1 MRIWYYKIIMASN
14 EDSRRT
20 KRYAAMTKKELLAVL
35 EKKNRKLTE
44 LKAYEHWHRK
54 IQETLQKKEK
64 LLRAVFESTP
74 GAVQVWDP
82 DHRYLYVNQ
91 AALAYLG
98 KSQKQ
103 VVKENLEDVMKHIPE
118 FRRIWMERI
127 DQVFETGESIRVEDV
142 MPVGNRL
149 VYSEI
154 AMSPVKDT
162 DGTIFAIAAVSRDVT
177 EQNKMQQKIAEA
189 LDLNVKIL
197 EASTLGIVAYRK
209 SGQAVFTNEAAGH
222 IIGATREQVL
232 AQNFN
237 NIESWN
243 RSGLVAVAVE
253 ALSSGEERR
262 HEIHVLTTFG
272 HEVNLDCRLVP
283 FTLEEEPHLLLL
295 FDDVTEQ
302 RRVERLYG
310 RMLNYSRTG
319 VYQYTFRDGV
329 VLFANQGLVDILDLD
344 CPPNAIVGKPL
355 KKLLVYVEQEASI
368 RGLLEKNGELHDHEY
383 HFRTLKGDD
392 RWVVHDSFLFTDPL
406 SGEKLVETVVK
417 DITGR
422 KLAERKLKHVDSV
435 LRTINTI
442 NQLMVRE
449 ENREQL
455 LENACTN
462 LTEVPGFYSAWA
474 ALLDEENNVTFTT
487 STGIPRR
494 RFSSFV
500 KHLKS
505 GPSPHCVPLLGEK
518 SELVTV
524 IDDIESTCAGC
535 PLLQKKTDRGHMVAR
550 LEHGERVFGFLGVA
564 LPSKFIRD
572 PEERELFEEIA
583 SDIGFAL
590 YGLNIEHERRQ
601 AEEQIKEERDRAQMY
616 LDTAGVMLVAIDTGG
631 NVFLI
636 NRKGC
641 EVLGYREKEIIGK
654 NWFDNFLPER
664 IRREIKTLSAKLLA
678 GEVEPVDSF
687 ENPILTA
694 EGEERLV
701 AWNQTLLKDDLG
713 NIVGHFSSGEDI
725 TERRRTEEQIHR
737 QTGLLEGINTVLL
750 EGLLCETEEEM
761 AQKCLSVAE
770 SLTGSRFGFIG
781 EINSGGTFD
790 TVAISNPGWDACRMP
805 KSDAVKA
812 IRGMVIR
819 GLWGS
824 VLKTGRPMIINE
836 PADHPDSVGIPG
848 GHPLIISFLGV
859 PLKNAGT
866 TVGMF
871 ALANKEGGYEQ
882 QDIDAVNALVVAY
895 EAALNQRRGA
905 VALGESEEKL
915 RTLYT
920 SMKEGVGLHEV
931 IYDEAGQP
939 RDYRIIDV
947 NPAYELIIG
956 FHREDIV
963 GRKASDIYG
972 IGEAPYL
979 EVYAQVA
986 GSGNP
991 VTFESYYPPM
1001 DKHFRISA
1009 FSPGTG
1015 KFATVFADIT
1025 ASKLAEE
1032 SILRQRATVDGIN
1045 TVLLETLTCD
1055 TDEEVAQ
1062 RCLSVAEDLTGSEF
1076 GLIGEMDDFGNLDI
1090 IALSEPGWEKPAI
1103 QDNDLVI
1110 SDSDSA
1116 NPNSAAV
1123 RMVKVVRR
1131 LETTEIWTK
1140 VVGERKS
1147 MVVNTPASIPGFSSD
1162 KDLAAEIK
1170 SLMAVPLKYEDRT
1183 FGLIILANKMTGYV
1197 GNDKE
1202 AIESLTVSF
1211 VEALYR
1217 KRYETALLESEER
1230 FQFVARATNDAI
1242 WDRDL
1247 ATDRMWWNEA
1257 VQVLFGYRAGEIGPR
1272 AYWWEQNIH
1281 PDDRDR
1287 VTSGLQWAVEH
1298 NKTVWFDEYRFLRRE
1313 GSFAHVLDRGFIL
1326 HSSAGRPIR
1335 MIGSMFDISELKRAE
1350 ARLRESQ
1357 ERFQR
1362 LFEYSPIS
1370 LWEEDFSAIKER
1382 FDQLR
1387 ARGIYDLNRY
1397 IVDSPKFVR
1406 ECVRLVKI
1414 LDVNKATVKMYR
1426 AQRKEDLITNH
1437 SLVFGEELY
1446 RVFAHELVALF
1457 SGKTTFSSDAV
1468 TWTLKGEKK
1477 FVSMELNVVP
1487 GHEGDLDRVLI
1498 SIIDITERTEAREA
1512 LRNMVQELERSNQE
1526 LEQFAYIA
1534 SHDLQEPLRKVMMF
1548 GDRLMDRYDDVLDE
1562 RGIHYID
1569 RMTDAASRMKNLI
1582 MNLLRYSRVTTRAQ
1596 PFEPVD
1602 LEKILREVVSDL
1614 EVIIKESGTIFETG
1628 ELPVVT
1634 GDRIQLRQV
1643 LQNLIHNA
1651 IKFRQEGLTP
1661 YVTIT
1666 ARKLTASQQ
1675 VAISVKDNGIGF
1687 DIKFTDRIFKPFQRL
1702 HHRFEYEGVGM
1713 GLAICDKIVARHGGT
1728 IEVSSTPGEGTE
1740 FTIMLPA
1747 DQN

>member
-1 MRIWYYKIIMASN
+1 M
-14 EDSRRT
+14 
-20 KRYAAMTKKELLAVL
+20 LA
-35 EKKNRKLTE
+35 KKNRKLTE

-82 DHRYLYVNQ
+82 HHRYLYVNQ
-91 AALAYLG
+91 AALSYLG

-103 VVKENLEDVMKHIPE
+103 VVKEKLEDVMKHIPE

-162 DGTIFAIAAVSRDVT
+162 DGSIFAVAAVSRDVT
-177 EQNKMQQKIAEA
+177 NQKKMQQKIAEA

-197 EASTLGIVAYRK
+197 EASTLGIVAYRN
-209 SGQAVFTNEAAGH
+209 SGQAVFTNEAAGR
-222 IIGATREQVL
+222 IIGGTREQVL

-237 NIESWN
+237 HIESWK
-243 RSGLVAVAVE
+243 RSGLVDVAKD

-262 HEIHVLTTFG
+262 HEIHILTTFG
-272 HEVNLDCRLVP
+272 HEANLDCRFVP

-302 RRVERLYG
+302 RRVERLYR
-310 RMLNYSRTG
+310 RMLDYSRAG
-319 VYQYTFRDGV
+319 VYQYTFTDGV
-329 VLFANQGLVDILDLD
+329 VVFANQGLVDILDLD
-344 CPPNAIVGKPL
+344 CPPEAIVDKPL
-355 KKLLVYVEQEASI
+355 KDLLVYVEQESSV
-368 RGLLEKNGELHDHEY
+368 RDLLEKNGELHNHEY

-392 RWVVHDSFLFTDPL
+392 RWVVHDSFLFADPV

-435 LRTINTI
+435 LRAINTI

-462 LTEVPGFYSAWA
+462 LTEVPGFYSVWA
-474 ALLDEENNVTFTT
+474 VLLDEENNVVFTT
-487 STGIPRR
+487 SAGIPRR
-494 RFSSFV
+494 RFSTFV

-505 GPSPHCVPLLGEK
+505 GPYPYCIPLLGEK
-518 SELVTV
+518 PELVTV
-524 IDDIESTCAGC
+524 IDDIASTCAGC
-535 PLLQKKTDRGHMVAR
+535 PLLKKKTDRGHMVAR

-564 LPSKFIRD
+564 LPSKFIHD

-590 YGLNIEHERRQ
+590 YGLNIEQERRQ

-616 LDTAGVMLVAIDTGG
+616 LDTAGVMLVALDLNG
-631 NVFLI
+631 NVSLI

-641 EVLGYREKEIIGK
+641 EVLGYHEEEITGK
-654 NWFDNFLPER
+654 NWFDNFLPQRLRSEVKAVSAR
-664 IRREIKTLSAKLLA
+664 LLTGEI
-678 GEVEPVDSF
+678 EPVEYF

-694 EGEERLV
+694 SGDERLI
-701 AWNQTLLKDDLG
+701 AWNNTLLKDDRG

-725 TERRRTEEQIHR
+725 TERRQTEEQIQR

-761 AQKCLSVAE
+761 AQKCLAVAE
-770 SLTGSRFGFIG
+770 NLTGSRFGFVG
-781 EINSGGTFD
+781 EINTEGTYD
-790 TVAISNPGWDACRMP
+790 TIAISDPGWAACRMP

-824 VLKTGRPMIINE
+824 VIKTEQPMIINE
-836 PADHPDSVGIPG
+836 PASHPDSVGIPD
-848 GHPLIISFLGV
+848 GHPSLSSFLGV
-859 PLKNAGT
+859 PLKSAGK

-871 ALANKEGGYEQ
+871 ALANNEGGYDQ
-882 QDIDAVNALVVAY
+882 QDIEAVSALAVVF

-915 RTLYT
+915 RTLYA

-931 IYDEAGQP
+931 VYDEAGKP

-947 NPAYELIIG
+947 NPAYESIIG
-956 FHREDIV
+956 LHREDIV
-963 GRKASDIYG
+963 GQKATDVYG
-972 IGEAPYL
+972 TREAPYL
-979 EVYAQVA
+979 EVYAQVVGA
-986 GSGNP
+986 GKP
-991 VTFESYYPPM
+991 VTFETYYPPM

-1009 FSPGTG
+1009 FSQGVG

-1025 ASKLAEE
+1025 ESKLAAEK
-1032 SILRQRATVDGIN
+1032 ILRQRATVDGIN

-1062 RCLSVAEDLTGSEF
+1062 RCLAVAEDLTGSEF

-1090 IALSEPGWEKPAI
+1090 IALSEPGWEEPAI
-1103 QDNDLVI
+1103 P
-1110 SDSDSA
+1110 DSDLPVS
-1116 NPNSAAV
+1116 NSAAV
-1123 RMVKVVRR
+1123 RMVKVVKR

-1140 VVGERKS
+1140 VVSERKS
-1147 MVVNTPASIPGFSSD
+1147 MVVNTLASIPGLSSD

-1170 SLMAVPLKYEDRT
+1170 SLMAVPLKYENRT

-1197 GNDKE
+1197 GTDQE

-1281 PDDRDR
+1281 PEDRDR

-1298 NKTVWFDEYRFLRRE
+1298 NKTVWFDEYRFLRRDS
-1313 GSFAHVLDRGFIL
+1313 SFAHVLDRGFIL
-1326 HSSAGRPIR
+1326 YSSDGRPVR

-1362 LFEYSPIS
+1362 LFEDSPIS
-1370 LWEEDFSAIKER
+1370 LWEEDFSVIKER

-1387 ARGIYDLNRY
+1387 ARGITDLNQY
-1397 IVDSPKFVR
+1397 IVDNPKFVR
-1406 ECVRLVKI
+1406 ECVRQVKI
-1414 LDVNKATVKMYR
+1414 LDVNKASVKLYR
-1426 AQRKEDLITNH
+1426 ANSKEDLQQNL
-1437 SLVFGEELY
+1437 SLIYGEESY
-1446 RVFAHELVALF
+1446 RMFAHLLIALF
-1457 SGKTTFSSDAV
+1457 SGKTSFASDAV
-1468 TWTLKGEKK
+1468 TWTLKGKK
-1477 FVSMELNVVP
+1477 KYVSMELNVVP
-1487 GHEGDLDRVLI
+1487 GHEQDLSRVLL
-1498 SIIDITERTEAREA
+1498 SKIDITERTEAREA
-1512 LRNMVQELERSNQE
+1512 LRNMVKELERSNQE

-1548 GDRLMDRYDDVLDE
+1548 GDRLMDRYDEVLDE

-1582 MNLLRYSRVTTRAQ
+1582 MNLLQYSRVTTRAQ

-1602 LEKILREVVSDL
+1602 LDKILREVISDL
-1614 EVIIKESGTIFETG
+1614 EVIIKESDTILEIG

-1634 GDRIQLRQV
+1634 GDRVQLRQV
-1643 LQNLIHNA
+1643 LQNLIQNA
-1651 IKFRQEGLTP
+1651 IKFRQEGLTSHVA
-1661 YVTIT
+1661 VT
-1666 ARKLTASQQ
+1666 AEKLPASQQ
-1675 VAISVKDNGIGF
+1675 VAINIKDNGIGF
-1687 DIKFTDRIFKPFQRL
+1687 DIKFIDRIFKPFQRL

-1713 GLAICDKIVARHGGT
+1713 GLAICDKIVARHKGT

-1740 FTIMLPA
+1740 FTIVLPA
-1747 DQN
+1747 IQS